1 MSVKDPGNTFDL
13 SLKGQRTVTSF
24 GNFLCDMYR
33 TLIFGFGFGVT
44 LYISQEKFPNDGKVL
59 CPLGLKSNVLP
70 GSLTDISG

>member
-1 MSVKDPGNTFDL
+1 MHLTLTAGCQIS
-13 SLKGQRTVTSF
+13 
-24 GNFLCDMYR
+24 